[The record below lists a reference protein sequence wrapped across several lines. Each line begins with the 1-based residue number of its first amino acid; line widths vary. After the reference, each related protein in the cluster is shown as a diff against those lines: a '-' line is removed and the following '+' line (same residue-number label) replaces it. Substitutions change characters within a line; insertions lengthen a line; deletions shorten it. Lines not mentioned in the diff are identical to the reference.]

1 MHLSD
6 TLILI
11 RGGGDLATGV
21 AHRLHTAGFTMI
33 ILELP
38 QPLCVRRAVSF
49 AEAVYTG
56 RVTVEG
62 VGARLATDGMSGMA
76 YAVTGEIPVVV
87 DERGVTISQLTPPI
101 VVDARLAKQ
110 NLGTHITHAKLAIGL
125 GPGFTAGVD
134 CHAVIETNRGHNLGR
149 VYWQGSAEADTGV
162 PEPVQGL
169 AGQRVL
175 RAPRDGLFRAR
186 RAIGDSV
193 KAGEVVATVHG
204 EPLLA
209 QFDGVLRGILHDGL
223 SVTAGMKVG
232 DLDPRGGRERCF
244 TISDKARAVGGGVL
258 EAVFAGLRYWRKELP
273 LEIRDRGLP

>member
-11 RGGGDLATGV
+11 RGGGDIATGV
-21 AHRLHTAGFTMI
+21 AHRLHAAGFTVMV
-33 ILELP
+33 LELA

-56 RVTVEG
+56 HITVEG
-62 VGARLATDGMSGMA
+62 VTARLAPDAMMGMA
-76 YAVTGEIPVVV
+76 YSVMGEVPVVV
-87 DERGVTISQLTPPI
+87 DERGVSISQLTPPI
-101 VVDARLAKQ
+101 VVDARLAKHRLDTQ
-110 NLGTHITHAKLAIGL
+110 ITHARLVLGL

-134 CHAVIETNRGHNLGR
+134 CHAVIETNRGHHLGR
-149 VYWQGSAEADTGV
+149 VYWSGGAEADTGL
-162 PEPVQGL
+162 PEPVHGF

-186 RAIGDSV
+186 MAIGDAV
-193 KAGEVVATVHG
+193 KAGDVLAVVNG

-209 QFDGVLRGILHDGL
+209 QFDGVLRGLLHDGL
-223 SVTAGMKVG
+223 TVTAGMKVG
-232 DLDPRGGRERCF
+232 DLDPRRERVRCF

-258 EAVFAGLRYWRKELP
+258 EAIFAGMRFWRKELP
-273 LEIRDRGLP
+273 PEIRDRGLP